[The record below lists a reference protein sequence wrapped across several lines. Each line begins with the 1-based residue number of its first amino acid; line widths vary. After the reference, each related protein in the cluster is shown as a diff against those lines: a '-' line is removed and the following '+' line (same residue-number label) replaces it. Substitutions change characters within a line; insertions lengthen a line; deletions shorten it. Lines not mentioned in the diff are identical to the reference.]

1 MAKNSSP
8 LGEARKPPKM
18 ASQGT
23 AGKANVS
30 MPRKGGIPTQGGNTM
45 GGLKTS
51 SIKAPGSGTNSRAKS
66 ANSPSKT

>member
-1 MAKNSSP
+1 MATSP

-18 ASQGT
+18 ASQGS

-30 MPRKGGIPTQGGNTM
+30 QPRKGGPMTGGNTM
-45 GGLKTS
+45 DGVRTK
-51 SIKAPGSGTNSRAKS
+51 SIKAPGSGTRGGGTH

>member
-18 ASQGT
+18 ASQGN
-23 AGKANVS
+23 AGKAKVK
-30 MPRKGGIPTQGGNTM
+30 MPMKGGPMTGGNTM
-45 GGLKTS
+45 GGIKTS
-51 SIKAPGSGTNSRAKS
+51 SIKSPGSGTRGGGTH